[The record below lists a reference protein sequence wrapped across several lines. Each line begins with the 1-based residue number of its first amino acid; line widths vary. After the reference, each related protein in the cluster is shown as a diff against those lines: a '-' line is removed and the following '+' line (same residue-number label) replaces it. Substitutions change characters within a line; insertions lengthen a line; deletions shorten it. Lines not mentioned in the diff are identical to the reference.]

1 MTFKDLVTKL
11 QIDTKALSAKYNI
24 PMRTI
29 YRWLDGSRRP
39 PDYVLLLIYDNYLL
53 EGLTHGITSEA
64 GEELAGRMG
73 RDIEGIQEVS
83 KKS

>member
-1 MTFKDLVTKL
+1 MNFKDLVTNQK
-11 QIDTKALSAKYNI
+11 IDIKALSAKYNI

-39 PDYVLLLIYDNYLL
+39 PEYVLLMIYDLNLL

-64 GEELAGRMG
+64 GEGLAGRMG
-73 RDIEGIQEVS
+73 
-83 KKS
+83 